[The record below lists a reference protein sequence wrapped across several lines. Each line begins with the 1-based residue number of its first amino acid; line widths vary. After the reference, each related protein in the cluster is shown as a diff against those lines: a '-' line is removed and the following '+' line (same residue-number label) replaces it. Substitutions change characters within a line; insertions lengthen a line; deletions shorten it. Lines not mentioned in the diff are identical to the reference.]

1 MSKET
6 IDYFPLCIT
15 IANNKYIGFYAE
27 NQNDI
32 YIVDN
37 NSVSFLE
44 TYYCMIDFII
54 VIRIIWLG
62 NY

>member
-32 YIVDN
+32 FIVDN
-37 NSVSFLE
+37 NSVSFL
-44 TYYCMIDFII
+44 
-54 VIRIIWLG
+54 
-62 NY
+62 